1 MVRGHDTFS
10 FADSYEISDWLKM
23 LLSQKYFFLGQ
34 NFVLGPERN
43 SGCIVIIT
51 RAVVF

>member
-23 LLSQKYFFLGQ
+23 LLSQKYFFWGKILYL
-34 NFVLGPERN
+34 VLKEIQVAL
-43 SGCIVIIT
+43 S
-51 RAVVF
+51 